1 MFKEKGYNDFLAE
14 NIRQGLADSESWRV
28 LTAEQFQQEMKAI
41 FAQIDRELALQ
52 QAELQDLIYG

>member
-14 NIRQGLADSESWRV
+14 NIRQGLADSESGRV
-28 LTAEQFQQEMKAI
+28 LTAEQFQQEMKAV